1 VELTWKQK
9 LKRKDK
15 ACHRQGFMWQGV
27 EDVQGQRHK
36 VKPCGESMR
45 VVKLDQLTN

>member
-1 VELTWKQK
+1 MEQK

-15 ACHRQGFMWQGV
+15 TCHRKSFECQGV
-27 EDVQGQRHK
+27 EDVQGQRDK
-36 VKPCGESMR
+36 VNPCGESMR